1 MGNASIMIRNVLLHP
16 IFIAGIIIRIF
27 MIWLFESSP
36 VREWYALFMDV
47 STNQWSLDPWNVWLN
62 CGGPPEAFPYG
73 YAMWLILL
81 PATLISKLI
90 ALPVTYAYDITLLLV
105 DVAQLFILHKLLPK
119 HQRLILIVYWLS
131 PMILLVTYI
140 LGFNDVIAALF
151 LSAML
156 LAIRTYKISLAG
168 LLLAIAISI
177 KLSMIVALPFV
188 IIYLINYRVL
198 RRYISTFTR
207 YFTTTLAVL
216 MVPYLLSDG
225 AVFMLFS
232 TQEIQKIY
240 NLSIQI
246 GGTVTIYIVPLIYII
261 MVYATWRVKRL
272 NFDLFHATTGM
283 AFLLIVL
290 MTPAAPGWFIWSIP
304 FLTLYQANR
313 GRISLVL
320 VGLYVILYTL
330 STLLSSAIE
339 FTHGTIINPI
349 NLVALPQAL
358 NTQFLA
364 LLSTGVIGIGIVLAI
379 HVWRDAI
386 SRNDFFRLSRQP
398 FVIGIAGDS
407 GAGKDTF
414 ADALEGIIGTHS
426 VVRISGDDYHLW
438 DRHKPMWQVMTHL
451 NPMANDLEGFSHDVL
466 ALADGKQI
474 SSRHYNHETGKM
486 SRLHP
491 VQNNDFIIASGLHAL
506 YLPMLRE
513 CYDIRIYLDID
524 ENLRRFF
531 KLRRDVHQ
539 RGHSVERVMKS
550 FTQREPDS
558 AKFIR
563 PQIQHAD
570 LIFALQ
576 PSHPRILEDITSDAP
591 FRYKLNVRMR
601 NGLNE
606 LSLRRVL
613 VGICGL
619 HVDITVDT
627 EQSEVVMLV
636 EGETSAADM
645 ELSAKILCP
654 NMLEFLDIQP
664 QWQDGITGL
673 MQLITLL
680 HINHALTKR
689 FI

>member
-1 MGNASIMIRNVLLHP
+1 MIRNVLSHP
-16 IFIAGIIIRIF
+16 IFIAGIFIRIL
-27 MIWLFESSP
+27 MMWWFESSP
-36 VREWYALFMDV
+36 VRDWYAPFLDI
-47 STNQWSLDPWNVWLN
+47 STNQWSIDPWRIWLD
-62 CGGPPEAFPYG
+62 GGRPPEAFPYG

-81 PATLISKLI
+81 PATLIGKLF
-90 ALPVTYAYDITLLLV
+90 AVPVTYAYDITLLMV
-105 DVAQLFILHKLLPK
+105 DVAQLFVLHKLLPH
-119 HQRLILIVYWLS
+119 HQRLVFVAYWLS
-131 PMILLVTYI
+131 PITLLVTYI

-156 LAIRTYKISLAG
+156 LAVRTYHIPIAG

-188 IIYLINYRVL
+188 IIYLINNRAL
-198 RRYISTFTR
+198 RRYIRDFIV
-207 YFTTTLAVL
+207 YFVATVL
-216 MVPYLLSDG
+216 VFMVPYLLSDS
-225 AVFMLFS
+225 ARFMLFS

-246 GGTVTIYIVPLIYII
+246 GDTVTIYVVPLIYVI
-261 MVYATWRVKRL
+261 MMYATWRVKRL

-290 MTPAAPGWFIWSIP
+290 MTPAAPGWFIWSVP

-313 GRISLVL
+313 GRISLIL

-330 STLLSSAIE
+330 YTYLSSTIE
-339 FTHGTIINPI
+339 LSNGSTIYPI
-349 NLVALPQAL
+349 ALIDVPPAVATQLV
-358 NTQFLA
+358 A
-364 LLSTGVIGIGIVLAI
+364 LLSTGVIGVGIVLAI

-426 VVRISGDDYHLW
+426 VVRVSGDDYHLW
-438 DRHKPMWQVMTHL
+438 DRHKPMWQVLTHL
-451 NPMANDLEGFSHDVL
+451 NPMANDLEGFSHDVV

-474 SSRHYNHETGKM
+474 LSRHYNHETGKM

-491 VQNNDFIIASGLHAL
+491 VQSNDFIIASGLHAL

-513 CYDIRIYLDID
+513 CYDLRIYLDID
-524 ENLRRFF
+524 EDLRRFF

-539 RGHSVERVMKS
+539 RGHTVERVMKS
-550 FTQREPDS
+550 FIQREPDS
-558 AKFIR
+558 VNYIR

-570 LIFALQ
+570 LIFSLQ
-576 PSHPRILEDITSDAP
+576 PAHPRMLADITSDAP
-591 FRYKLNVRMR
+591 FRYKLNIRMR

-613 VGICGL
+613 VGVCGL
-619 HVDITVDT
+619 HVDISVDT
-627 EQSEVVMLV
+627 AQSEVVMLV
-636 EGETSAADM
+636 EGETTAADM

-664 QWQDGITGL
+664 TWQDGITGL
-673 MQLITLL
+673 MQLVTLL

>member
-1 MGNASIMIRNVLLHP
+1 MIRNILSHP
-16 IFIAGIIIRIF
+16 IFVTGIIIRALMMWWF
-27 MIWLFESSP
+27 NSSP
-36 VREWYALFMDV
+36 VHEWYAPFLDV
-47 STNQWSLDPWNVWLN
+47 STSQWTIDPWSVWIA
-62 CGGPPEAFPYG
+62 GGGAPEAFPYG

-81 PATLISKLI
+81 PATLLGKMFTI
-90 ALPVTYAYDITLLLV
+90 PVAYAYDITLLIV
-105 DVAQLFILHKLLPK
+105 DVAQLFVLHKLLPN
-119 HQRLILIVYWLS
+119 HQRLVLIAYWLS
-131 PMILLVTYI
+131 PITLFVTYV

-156 LAIRTYKISLAG
+156 LAIRINRISIAG

-188 IIYLINYRVL
+188 VIYLINNRAL
-198 RRYISTFTR
+198 RRYISDFAV
-207 YFTTTLAVL
+207 YFVTILTLFV
-216 MVPYLLSDG
+216 VPYLLSDS
-225 AVFMLFS
+225 ALFMLLN

-240 NLSIQI
+240 NLSMKI
-246 GGTVTIYIVPLIYII
+246 GDTITIYIVPLIYVI
-261 MVYATWRVKRL
+261 MLYATWRVKRL

-290 MTPAAPGWFIWSIP
+290 MTPAAPGWFIWSMP

-313 GRISLVL
+313 GRISLIL
-320 VGLYVILYTL
+320 VGLYVVLYTFY
-330 STLLSSAIE
+330 TFLSSTIE
-339 FTHGTIINPI
+339 FTNGTTIHPITLIDIPPTVTTQII
-349 NLVALPQAL
+349 
-358 NTQFLA
+358 A
-364 LLSTGVIGIGIVLAI
+364 LLSTGVISMGIVLAI

-398 FVIGIAGDS
+398 FVIGVAGDS

-414 ADALEGIIGTHS
+414 ADALEGLIGIHS
-426 VVRISGDDYHLW
+426 VVRVSGDDYHLW
-438 DRHKPMWQVMTHL
+438 DRHKPMWQVLTHL
-451 NPMANDLEGFSHDVL
+451 NPMANDLEGFSHDVV

-474 SSRHYNHETGKM
+474 LSRHYNHETGKM

-491 VQNNDFIIASGLHAL
+491 VQSNDFIIASGLHAL

-513 CYDIRIYLDID
+513 CYDLRIYLDID
-524 ENLRRFF
+524 EDLRRFF

-539 RGHSVERVMKS
+539 RGHTVERVMKS
-550 FTQREPDS
+550 FVQREPDS
-558 AKFIR
+558 AKYIR

-570 LIFALQ
+570 LIFSLQ
-576 PSHPRILEDITSDAP
+576 PAHPRMLEDITSDTP
-591 FRYKLNVRMR
+591 FRYKLNIRMR

-613 VGICGL
+613 VGVCGL
-619 HVDITVDT
+619 HVDISVDT
-627 EQSEVVMLV
+627 DHAEVIMLV
-636 EGETSAADM
+636 EGETSGADM
-645 ELSAKILCP
+645 ALSAQILCP
-654 NMLEFLDIQP
+654 NMLEFLDIHP

-673 MQLITLL
+673 MQLVTLL